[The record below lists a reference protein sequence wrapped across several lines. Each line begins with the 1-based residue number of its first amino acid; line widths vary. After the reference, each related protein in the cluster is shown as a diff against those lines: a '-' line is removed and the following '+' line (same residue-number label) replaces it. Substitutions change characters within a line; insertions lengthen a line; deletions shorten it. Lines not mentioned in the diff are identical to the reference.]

1 MEEFIEK
8 FNEFRDWLYDQ
19 EINSPGISI
28 VQIVKKFEELELDE
42 AF

>member
-19 EINSPGISI
+19 EINSPGTSI